1 MSSTTRSSYTR
12 GPASIFSSSV
22 ETDAN
27 SIHGAEPASR
37 NLTDVPEEEG
47 HDVPPPVPSS
57 PYITTS
63 PPASTSTFNM
73 SAKAPRKPTSARTLG
88 RTSNDQL
95 GSASTVTAVKRAAS
109 ASSAAVPSTGTANN
123 IRAPRSTSSTSSTQK
138 FRASPRLPHDKDAQP
153 ASSTI
158 MHWSRA
164 PVWGSIPTRTMR
176 AHTVTLVDT
185 TAWLFGG
192 CDDKDSSKDIYCF
205 DTGAQIFSIIKSGV
219 YFPHFSTPRC
229 ACYRSSRLRPFHYM
243 SPNHLIYY

>member
-1 MSSTTRSSYTR
+1 MSSTTRSSSYTR

-27 SIHGAEPASR
+27 SIHGAEPAGR

-47 HDVPPPVPSS
+47 HDIPPPVPSS

-63 PPASTSTFNM
+63 PPASTSTFNT
-73 SAKAPRKPTSARTLG
+73 SVKAPRKPASVRTLG

-109 ASSAAVPSTGTANN
+109 ASSAAVPSTGSANN
-123 IRAPRSTSSTSSTQK
+123 TRAPRSTSSSSVAQK
-138 FRASPRLPHDKDAQP
+138 FRSSPRLPHDKDAQP

-158 MHWSRA
+158 MYWSRA
-164 PVWGSIPTRTMR
+164 PVWGTIPTRTMR

-192 CDDKDSSKDIYCF
+192 CDDKDSSKDVYCF
-205 DTGAQIFSIIKSGV
+205 DTGARIFSIIKSGV
-219 YFPHFSTPRC
+219 YFPYFSALRC
-229 ACYRSSRLRPFHYM
+229 VCCRSSRLRPVSLSY
-243 SPNHLIYY
+243 L